1 MIRVAGPTTPV
12 DPKVSRFGLFPPR
25 SPLLRESLLISF
37 RRATEMFQFTRG
49 PPPCLC
55 VQQGVSRHHSGWV
68 APFGYSRLIA
78 CLQLP
83 LNVSP
88 VSASFFGFQRPGI
101 HHVLCVACLYFD
113 MCSVLVLCFINCS
126 TAKLKKKVFGFE
138 CSRIHFPQEVYQV
151 LLLLEHR
158 VMESYSIEWNS
169 IPGGSPTTGEWKTA
183 GRPGGRPNWK
193 QVCST
198 WEWMSLKAS

>member
-1 MIRVAGPTTPV
+1 
-12 DPKVSRFGLFPPR
+12 
-25 SPLLRESLLISF
+25 
-37 RRATEMFQFTRG
+37 
-49 PPPCLC
+49 
-55 VQQGVSRHHSGWV
+55 
-68 APFGYSRLIA
+68 
-78 CLQLP
+78 
-83 LNVSP
+83 
-88 VSASFFGFQRPGI
+88 
-101 HHVLCVACLYFD
+101 